1 MKEYGLFD
9 IIGPIMVGPS
19 SSHTAGAARL
29 GFVARGIA
37 GESIQHAKISLHGS
51 FASTGYGHG
60 THLAL
65 LAGLLGLRADDDRLS
80 QAFQLAEAA
89 GLTYEFA
96 EIFIP
101 NVNANTVLFELTGQS
116 GETYT
121 VLGSSL
127 GGGKI
132 NIVEFNGFKVNFNGQ
147 NPTILCG
154 HIDQP
159 GMVAKVSSFLAANGY
174 NMASAHLLRKGR
186 GEEAM
191 LLVEL
196 DMPAKDYFQETL
208 ANFEGM
214 LMVRVLPELI

>member
-9 IIGPIMVGPS
+9 IIGPVMVGPS

-29 GFVARGIA
+29 GFVARGIV
-37 GESIQHAKISLHGS
+37 GEPIVKAKIYLHGS

-65 LAGLLGLRADDDRLS
+65 LAGLLGMRADDDRLS
-80 QAFQLAEAA
+80 QAFDIAKEQCLAF
-89 GLTYEFA
+89 EFA
-96 EIFIP
+96 EKFIP
-101 NVNANTVLFELTGQS
+101 NVNANTVLFHLTGAS
-116 GETYT
+116 GEDYSI
-121 VLGSSL
+121 LGSSI

-132 NIVEFNGFKVNFNGQ
+132 KILEFNGFKVNFNGQ
-147 NPTILCG
+147 KPTILCG

-159 GMVAKVSSFLAANGY
+159 GIVAKVSSFLAANGY

-196 DMPAKDYFQETL
+196 DVPAKKHFQETL
-208 ANFEGM
+208 ADFEGM
-214 LMVRVLPELI
+214 LMVRVLPVLV